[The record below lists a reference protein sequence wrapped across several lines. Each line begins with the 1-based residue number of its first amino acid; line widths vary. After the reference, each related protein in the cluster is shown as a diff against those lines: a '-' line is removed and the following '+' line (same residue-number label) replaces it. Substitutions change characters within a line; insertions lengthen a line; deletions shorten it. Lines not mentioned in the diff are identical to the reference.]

1 MVTEITG
8 TTESPLLTPR
18 PRAGG
23 LDRDDVV
30 VRKGQF
36 TLLNGHLTPQ
46 QSMIEDLLFIRRV
59 LDEAE
64 VPFLLVRGN
73 DVRPVIAVDTVHR
86 DAFAEAM
93 AAAAAT
99 EPFYAKPPK
108 GQAVLV
114 SEGGLL
120 DDDERIFRLY
130 RPRVEP
136 IGRLRYGAGT
146 AVQVEFWI
154 LTDDQVLVPVENA
167 LMRTDLPRS
176 EAVEETVER
185 YGMQWP
191 TLAHMFDDHA
201 TDITF
206 DVDIVFSWVDG
217 NSVEYQRARAARANG
232 K

>member
-86 DAFAEAM
+86 AAFTQAM
-93 AAAAAT
+93 AAASAAEHAT
-99 EPFYAKPPK
+99 VEANDIMMVRGEP
-108 GQAVLV
+108 QLV
-114 SEGGLL
+114 VRFTGT
-120 DDDERIFRLY
+120 DDDFALG
-130 RPRVEP
+130 V
-136 IGRLRYGAGT
+136 GA
-146 AVQVEFWI
+146 
-154 LTDDQVLVPVENA
+154 
-167 LMRTDLPRS
+167 
-176 EAVEETVER
+176 AVESTVRGLAEVR
-185 YGMQWP
+185 GARVTRRDGGAW
-191 TLAHMFDDHA
+191 TLVGA
-201 TDITF
+201 
-206 DVDIVFSWVDG
+206 V
-217 NSVEYQRARAARANG
+217 
-232 K
+232 